1 MNMALQDVKF
11 MENIL
16 FQEKLPYFTTP
27 YLMSLFANYKSPRDK
42 IKHSTK
48 NGDLI
53 HIKQGIYILGRNY
66 NRKYSREV
74 VSGMLYGPSAISM
87 EYALSFH
94 GFIPER
100 VERITGICFKRDKSF
115 NTPIGMF
122 SYKFL
127 PIQKYIIGIQ
137 YYRTELGNFFIATPE
152 KALCDKVYFSTIK
165 EKSEVYRYLLEELRI
180 DIMQLKKLDINLLTR
195 LSEIYK
201 RKNTI
206 YLQQTIASLQ
216 AENEEH

>member
-1 MNMALQDVKF
+1 

-48 NGDLI
+48 SGDLI
-53 HIKQGIYILGRNY
+53 HIKQGLYILGQNY

-74 VSGMLYGPSAISM
+74 ISGMLYGPSAISM

-100 VERITGICFKRDKSF
+100 VEKITGICFKRDKSF

-122 SYKFL
+122 SYKYL
-127 PIQKYIIGIQ
+127 PPRKYLIGIQ
-137 YYRTELGNFFIATPE
+137 YHRTELGNFFVATPE

-165 EKSEVYRYLLEELRI
+165 EKSEVPDYLLEELRI
-180 DIMQLKKLDINLLTR
+180 DMMQLLKLDINLLAK

-201 RKNTI
+201 RKNTV
-206 YLQQTIASLQ
+206 YLLQTIASLQ
-216 AENEEH
+216 AENKEHL